1 MARTVELNVNVDV
14 NTKSVED
21 LKLELQ
27 ALESEFESVG
37 VGTKRFNELG
47 NSIKGIKSQL
57 KDVELQFEGLDKEQ
71 RATAL
76 VDVFTG
82 LVGAVGAVSSAFIAF
97 GADSENIENAEKKLL
112 GVIGVVN
119 GLRDASNGLLALN
132 KLTGNSFTTLG
143 NTIAAGFKKGATAAQ
158 TFKSALIATGIGALI
173 VAVGFL
179 IENFDKLGLATKSDA
194 EKAEDLAEAN
204 DTLKASIDL
213 ANESID
219 AETQLL
225 KAQGASLEKINAL
238 KSKGLVEANQKLADS
253 NQELTESLNAFN
265 LQLLTGTEELTEKEQ
280 KAYDK
285 LEAARTKNLNQITKN
300 NAAIL
305 DLKAEVIKEG
315 KAADDKA
322 DDKAEKKRQEREAK
336 RKDAASKELKAVQ
349 DKYEALRK
357 LDEVNAT
364 EGLDLITTQFANNLS
379 RIKEAGV
386 QELAQENLTAAAIKA
401 IKAKTNADIAANEA
415 ERLKAVDEFTKA
427 KDEKDVEDA
436 KKKAEELAA
445 LRTRIADAEAVSED
459 QRRAREK
466 EKLILFYDELIAE
479 ATKNGIDVTT
489 LNQAKN
495 DALAK
500 QNEEFATT
508 DLDKQK
514 QYRQKLVDLAFDS
527 ALSLIN
533 DLQALNGIYDK
544 DNKDAAKKAFDRE
557 KSLASVSTIIETYLS
572 ASKAYASQIIPGD
585 PTSIIRASIA
595 AAVAVASGLA
605 RLKVIQSQQFDGD
618 TASGPS
624 GGGAAAGG
632 GGGGFTF
639 SQTTQGTFTPGG
651 TPQTGGVTGQGGI
664 QQGGAQTGGN
674 VTPVVKAYVLS
685 GDVTDAQEAELK
697 INQKR
702 KF

>member
-179 IENFDKLGLATKSDA
+179 IENFDKLGLATES
-194 EKAEDLAEAN
+194 EKDKTDRLSKAN
-204 DTLKASIDL
+204 DDLKASIDL

-225 KAQGASLEKINAL
+225 KAQGVEIEKINAL
-238 KSKGLVEANQKLADS
+238 KIKGLEVANQQLAAQVQEQTQEIFSYYQDL
-253 NQELTESLNAFN
+253 NRELTEDEEATVAKL
-265 LQLLTGTEELTEKEQ
+265 EEL
-280 KAYDK
+280 
-285 LEAARTKNLNQITKN
+285 RTKNENNIKKN
-300 NAAIL
+300 SAAIL
-305 DLKAEVIKEG
+305 GLKAEVIKEG

-336 RKDAASKELKAVQ
+336 QKDAASKELKAVQ